1 MVLVLCPQVYVPGQ
15 SKAYEEMVTTT
26 TTIII
31 TITTPQVYID
41 GELPHA
47 SASLILTITS
57 GGGPEILIPILR
69 EKMAQ

>member
-1 MVLVLCPQVYVPGQ
+1 MVLVLCPQVYVPGR

-26 TTIII
+26 III
-31 TITTPQVYID
+31 TVTTPQVYID